1 MSNSTAARFAAMAN
15 GRYLN
20 LETYRRT
27 GAAVRTPVWFAA
39 DPDAGEPVFYVY
51 TGARSGKVK
60 RLRQASRARI
70 ALCDGRGNVKGDWID
85 AQADLVTGPAFQ
97 RGMALLDRK
106 YWPWKQLI
114 GIGAWWSGP
123 PARAV
128 IAIRPQP

>member
-51 TGARSGKVK
+51 TGATSGKVK

-70 ALCDGRGNVKGDWID
+70 APSDGRGTVKGDWID
-85 AQADLVTGPAFQ
+85 ARAELVTGPAFQ
-97 RGMALLDRK
+97 RGMALLNRK

-114 GIGAWWSGP
+114 GLGAWWSGP
-123 PARAV
+123 PTRAV